1 MGIYSHVMKF
11 YLLFIIIVV
20 GGGVVFYRTRDF
32 KISFSSYFSFY
43 KSLSLFNNNNLST
56 IKLTLEVF

>member
-11 YLLFIIIVV
+11 YLLLFIIIVV
-20 GGGVVFYRTRDF
+20 VVVFYRTRDF